1 MVPIRQAVLP
11 RPYAQI
17 FLSSDRERH
26 LWPVIG
32 LPPSTGEIDMRK
44 FLIATALL
52 SITAGSAFAQA
63 GTPQGNTN
71 VPNPP
76 HAASSNDMSK
86 SPGAG
91 MPGATTG
98 SNSMTTG
105 SATHK
110 KTHPKKKQEHKKQDH
125 M

>member
-1 MVPIRQAVLP
+1 M
-11 RPYAQI
+11 
-17 FLSSDRERH
+17 
-26 LWPVIG
+26 
-32 LPPSTGEIDMRK
+32 DMK
-44 FLIATALL
+44 KLLIATALL
-52 SITAGSAFAQA
+52 SMTAGSAFAQA

-91 MPGATTG
+91 MPDATTR

-105 SATHK
+105 SATAPHK
-110 KTHPKKKQEHKKQDH
+110 KTHPKKKHEQKKQDH